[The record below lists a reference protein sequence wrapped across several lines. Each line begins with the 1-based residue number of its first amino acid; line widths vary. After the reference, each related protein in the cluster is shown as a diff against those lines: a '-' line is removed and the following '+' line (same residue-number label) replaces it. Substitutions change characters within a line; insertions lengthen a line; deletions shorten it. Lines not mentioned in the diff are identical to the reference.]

1 MLTDLPFNKEK
12 GLVVILL
19 MVNHNK
25 TKKKR
30 QIVKCVTITVQKK
43 I

>member
-1 MLTDLPFNKEK
+1 MLTDLLFNKEK
-12 GLVVILL
+12 GLVVIL